1 MKEHEQDHARDLL
14 EIRAMMER
22 SSKFV
27 WISGWAGI
35 IAGFFALTGAYI
47 AYAILGFNPDAINY
61 QPANGTQP
69 VIILGIAIWVL
80 AAASAT
86 LLSYN
91 QAKHS
96 GERIWNATSRRLL
109 YNMAVPFFAGGILIL
124 ILMVKGLAGLM
135 APLSLVFYGL
145 AVYNASKY
153 TFEEVRIMGVVQI
166 ILGLA
171 GVWFIQYSLLIWAL
185 GFGVVHIIYG
195 IYIHYKYKR

>member
-1 MKEHEQDHARDLL
+1 MKDLAQDHERNLL

-47 AYAILGFNPDAINY
+47 AYAIFNFNPDVIDY
-61 QPANGTQP
+61 QPANGMQP
-69 VIILGIAIWVL
+69 VIFLGIAIWVL
-80 AAASAT
+80 AAAAAT

-91 QAKHS
+91 QAKHHR
-96 GERIWNATSRRLL
+96 EKLWNATSRRLL
-109 YNMAVPFFAGGILIL
+109 YNMSVPFFAGGLLILIL
-124 ILMVKGLAGLM
+124 IAKNMVGLV
-135 APLSLVFYGL
+135 APISLVFYGL

-153 TFEEVRIMGVVQI
+153 TFEEVGIMGIVQI

-171 GVWFIQYSLLIWAL
+171 GAWFIQYGLLIWAL

-195 IYIHYKYKR
+195 ICILFKYKR